1 MLLKFFV
8 NKLCSYS
15 LDRKKEKVKR
25 KIDDLNAYIQL
36 ASKEIDSTQTK
47 LNSKLYEITDF
58 LNGIVYEAKITFK
71 PIVQSELHEVSDII
85 KKSYDLLFV
94 IIGYNAKM
102 KIFYCK
108 KNYYMTEINF
118 LKKRKGECFKIIKTL
133 SLSKKKDERL
143 KWFNE
148 ANNTNIKTIDEL
160 RSLRESHDN
169 IDLLIDLCERDLKNY
184 RVIKKLR
191 EYIKTADKKIDNF
204 YKRIENIDIEIKKF
218 REKVFQYL
226 EDYNKLYS
234 DFLDILNREYNIED
248 IFPSYLNLLDRK
260 NAAENIKSLLLTEA
274 KNITYE
280 IKSIKGSPQYYNN
293 KNTLISQR
301 NNAWDNFNSSNEQ
314 FLKLNEKVEYYNK
327 TFDKLLKSR
336 RKSILDLYHTCSKK
350 IVRCKKGGY
359 LIILNKDN
367 RDSNIFIS
375 DYSNNKEAIN

>member
-1 MLLKFFV
+1 
-8 NKLCSYS
+8 
-15 LDRKKEKVKR
+15 
-25 KIDDLNAYIQL
+25 
-36 ASKEIDSTQTK
+36 
-47 LNSKLYEITDF
+47 
-58 LNGIVYEAKITFK
+58 
-71 PIVQSELHEVSDII
+71 
-85 KKSYDLLFV
+85 
-94 IIGYNAKM
+94 
-102 KIFYCK
+102 
-108 KNYYMTEINF
+108 
-118 LKKRKGECFKIIKTL
+118 
-133 SLSKKKDERL
+133 
-143 KWFNE
+143 
-148 ANNTNIKTIDEL
+148 
-160 RSLRESHDN
+160 
-169 IDLLIDLCERDLKNY
+169 
-184 RVIKKLR
+184 
-191 EYIKTADKKIDNF
+191 
-204 YKRIENIDIEIKKF
+204 
-218 REKVFQYL
+218 
-226 EDYNKLYS
+226 
-234 DFLDILNREYNIED
+234 ILNREYNIED

-367 RDSNIFIS
+367 RDSDIFIS